1 MKKTSI
7 AIALLWLTSLVF
19 PSFAQTLPA
28 FPGAEGH
35 GRYTSGGRG
44 GAVYHVTNLED
55 DKDNPP
61 YGSLRYCL
69 NKSGARTIVFDVAG
83 TIFLDDYLDI
93 KQGNVTIAGQTA
105 PGEGICI
112 AGYPVRISSSNVIM
126 RFIRVRMG
134 DLHLE
139 VEDDALGGRAIS
151 NVIVDH
157 CSCSWSIDECVSF
170 YGDKNFTM
178 QWCIISESLR
188 YSNHQKGGHGYGGIW
203 GGPSAS
209 FHHNLLAHHSS
220 RSPRLGHDYQVPEV
234 DNVDLRNNV
243 IYNYG
248 AVVGAYGAEGMNANI
263 INCYYKPGP
272 STKTG
277 STRRSMIMGINPNDP
292 KADNYDPNRPKW
304 GEYFISGNWCSSRSD
319 IYATPTDAYERA
331 CSQDNWN
338 YGIYN
343 SISASITAAEK
354 KAMRRS
360 QPLDAGLVTTHSAQ
374 NAFEKVLAT
383 AGCSLDRDIIDE
395 RIVKETREG
404 KATFKGNVSKVGG
417 IIDSQ
422 NDLKP
427 SGAPADWSAWPSL
440 EGGEKPKDTDQDG
453 MPDEWE
459 EAQGLNPKYPLDRN
473 NKHASGYTYLEVYI
487 NSLVEH
493 IVKAELSD
501 FDYIAGGDANDFV
514 TNLPSVQSEA
524 SQQQQV
530 WFDLQGRPTDEP
542 QQSGIYIGR
551 NKKTIIK

>member
-7 AIALLWLTSLVF
+7 TIALLWLTSLVF

-220 RSPRLGHDYQVPEV
+220 RTPRLGHDYQVPEV

-277 STRRSMIMGINPNDP
+277 STRRSMIMGISPNDP
-292 KADNYDPNRPKW
+292 NGDSYDPLRPKW

-459 EAQGLNPKYPLDRN
+459 EARGLNPKYPLDRN
-473 NKHASGYTYLEVYI
+473 NKHESGYTYLEVYI

>member
-220 RSPRLGHDYQVPEV
+220 RTPRLGHDYQVPEA

-427 SGAPADWSAWPSL
+427 SGAPADWSAWPTL

-473 NKHASGYTYLEVYI
+473 NKHESGYTYLEVYI

-530 WFDLQGRPTDEP
+530 WFDLLGRPTNEP

>member
-7 AIALLWLTSLVF
+7 TIALLWLTSLVF

-220 RSPRLGHDYQVPEV
+220 RTPRLGHDYQVPEV

-304 GEYFISGNWCSSRSD
+304 GEYFVSGNWCSSRSD

-440 EGGEKPKDTDQDG
+440 EGGDKPKDTDQDG

-473 NKHASGYTYLEVYI
+473 NKHESGYTYLEVYI

>member
-277 STRRSMIMGINPNDP
+277 STRRSMIMGISPNDP

-319 IYATPTDAYERA
+319 IYATPTDSYERA

-343 SISASITAAEK
+343 CISASITAAEK

-459 EAQGLNPKYPLDRN
+459 EAHGLNPKYPLDRN
-473 NKHASGYTYLEVYI
+473 NKHESGYTYLEVYI
-487 NSLVEH
+487 NGLVEH

>member
-1 MKKTSI
+1 MKKSSI
-7 AIALLWLTSLVF
+7 AIVLLWLTSLAL

-35 GRYTSGGRG
+35 GRYTTGGRG

-93 KQGNVTIAGQTA
+93 DQGNVTIAGQTA

-112 AGYPVRISSSNVIM
+112 AGYPVRINCSNVIM

-139 VEDDALGGRAIS
+139 VEDDALGGRAIK

-220 RSPRLGHDYQVPEV
+220 RTPRLGHDYQVPEI

-331 CSQDNWN
+331 CSQDNWQ

-343 SISASITAAEK
+343 SISASITSAEK
-354 KAMRRS
+354 TAMRRS

-404 KATFKGNVSKVGG
+404 KATFKGNVSQVGG

-427 SGAPADWSAWPSL
+427 AGAGDDWSAWPAL

-459 EAQGLNPKYPLDRN
+459 EAHGLNPKYPLDRN
-473 NKHASGYTYLEVYI
+473 NKHESGYTYLEVYI
-487 NSLVEH
+487 NGLVEH

-514 TNLPSVQSEA
+514 TSTPSIEA
-524 SQQQQV
+524 ENQQPTL
-530 WFDLQGRPTDEP
+530 WYDLSGRPSKEP

>member
-7 AIALLWLTSLVF
+7 AIALLLLTSLVF

-188 YSNHQKGGHGYGGIW
+188 YSNHEKGGHGYGGIW

-220 RSPRLGHDYQVPEV
+220 RTPRLGHDYQVPEV

-277 STRRSMIMGINPNDP
+277 STRRSMLMGISPNDP

-304 GEYFISGNWCSSRSD
+304 GEYFVSGNWCSSRSD

-395 RIVKETREG
+395 LIVKETREG

-440 EGGEKPKDTDQDG
+440 EGGENPKDTDQDG

-473 NKHASGYTYLEVYI
+473 NMHASGYTYLEVYI

>member
-1 MKKTSI
+1 MKKRSI
-7 AIALLWLTSLVF
+7 ILSLLCLLTGSL
-19 PSFAQTLPA
+19 SLKAQELPA

-35 GRYTSGGRG
+35 GRYTTGGRG
-44 GAVYHVTNLED
+44 GAVYHVTTLED

-61 YGSLRYCL
+61 YGSLRYYL

-83 TIFLDDYLDI
+83 TIFLDDYLNI
-93 KQGNVTIAGQTA
+93 NQGNVTIAGQTA

-112 AGYPVRISSSNVIM
+112 AGYPVHINCSNVIM
-126 RFIRVRMG
+126 RFIRIRMG

-151 NVIVDH
+151 NVIIDH

-170 YGDKNFTM
+170 YGDSNFSM

-188 YSNHQKGGHGYGGIW
+188 YSNHEKGGHGYGGIW

-220 RSPRLGHDYQVPEV
+220 RTPRLGHDYQVEKV

-272 STKTG
+272 STKTNNN
-277 STRRSMIMGINPNDP
+277 RRSMLMGISPNDP
-292 KADNYDPNRPKW
+292 NSDSYDPVRPKW
-304 GEYFISGNWCSSRSD
+304 GEYYVNGNWCSSKSD
-319 IYATPTDAYERA
+319 PYTMPSDGYEKR
-331 CSQDNWN
+331 CCQDNWN
-338 YGIYN
+338 YGFVN
-343 SISASITAAEK
+343 NISASITAAEK
-354 KAMRRS
+354 TALRLS
-360 QPLDAGLVTTHSAQ
+360 QPLDAGLVTTHTAQ
-374 NAFEKVLAT
+374 VAFEKVLNS
-383 AGCSLDRDIIDE
+383 AGCSLNRDIIDE
-395 RIVKETREG
+395 RIVKETRNG
-404 KATFKGNVSKVGG
+404 TATYKGNKSQIGG

-427 SGAPADWSAWPSL
+427 ADAGDDWCAWPTL

-459 EAQGLNPKYPLDRN
+459 EAHGLNPKYPLDRN
-473 NKHASGYTYLEVYI
+473 NIHESGYTYLEVYN
-487 NSLVEH
+487 NSLVAH
-493 IVKAELSD
+493 IIAEELSD
-501 FDYIAGGDANDFV
+501 FEYIAGGDANDIE
-514 TNLPSVQSEA
+514 TALPSIEIKA
-524 SQQQQV
+524 STNEQT
-530 WFDLQGRPTDEP
+530 WYDLQGRPSPEP
-542 QQSGIYIGR
+542 QQSGIYLRR
-551 NKKTIIK
+551 NEKTIIK

>member
-7 AIALLWLTSLVF
+7 TIALLWLTSLVF

-44 GAVYHVTNLED
+44 GAIYHVTNLED

-188 YSNHQKGGHGYGGIW
+188 YSNHEKGGHGYGGIW

-220 RSPRLGHDYQVPEV
+220 RTPRLGHDYQVPEV

-272 STKTG
+272 STKPG

-304 GEYFISGNWCSSRSD
+304 GEYFVSGNWCSSRSD

>member
-7 AIALLWLTSLVF
+7 TIALLWLTSLVF

-44 GAVYHVTNLED
+44 GAIYHVTNLED

-188 YSNHQKGGHGYGGIW
+188 YSNHEKGGHGYGGIW

-220 RSPRLGHDYQVPEV
+220 RTPRLGHDYQVPEV

-304 GEYFISGNWCSSRSD
+304 GEYFVSGNWCSSRSD

>member
-1 MKKTSI
+1 MKKTFVI
-7 AIALLWLTSLVF
+7 TVLFWLTSLVF

-188 YSNHQKGGHGYGGIW
+188 YS
-203 GGPSAS
+203 
-209 FHHNLLAHHSS
+209 
-220 RSPRLGHDYQVPEV
+220 
-234 DNVDLRNNV
+234 
-243 IYNYG
+243 
-248 AVVGAYGAEGMNANI
+248 
-263 INCYYKPGP
+263 
-272 STKTG
+272 
-277 STRRSMIMGINPNDP
+277 
-292 KADNYDPNRPKW
+292 
-304 GEYFISGNWCSSRSD
+304 
-319 IYATPTDAYERA
+319 
-331 CSQDNWN
+331 
-338 YGIYN
+338 
-343 SISASITAAEK
+343 
-354 KAMRRS
+354 
-360 QPLDAGLVTTHSAQ
+360 
-374 NAFEKVLAT
+374 
-383 AGCSLDRDIIDE
+383 
-395 RIVKETREG
+395 
-404 KATFKGNVSKVGG
+404 
-417 IIDSQ
+417 
-422 NDLKP
+422 
-427 SGAPADWSAWPSL
+427 
-440 EGGEKPKDTDQDG
+440 
-453 MPDEWE
+453 
-459 EAQGLNPKYPLDRN
+459 
-473 NKHASGYTYLEVYI
+473 
-487 NSLVEH
+487 
-493 IVKAELSD
+493 
-501 FDYIAGGDANDFV
+501 
-514 TNLPSVQSEA
+514 
-524 SQQQQV
+524 
-530 WFDLQGRPTDEP
+530 
-542 QQSGIYIGR
+542 
-551 NKKTIIK
+551 

>member
-7 AIALLWLTSLVF
+7 AIALLLLTSLVF

-188 YSNHQKGGHGYGGIW
+188 YSNHEKGGHGYGGIW

-220 RSPRLGHDYQVPEV
+220 RTPRLGHDYQVPEV

-277 STRRSMIMGINPNDP
+277 STRRSMLMGISPNDP

-304 GEYFISGNWCSSRSD
+304 GEYFVSGNWCSSRSD

-343 SISASITAAEK
+343 NISASITAAEK

-473 NKHASGYTYLEVYI
+473 NMHASGYTYLEVYI

>member
-220 RSPRLGHDYQVPEV
+220 RTPRLGHDYQVPEV

-473 NKHASGYTYLEVYI
+473 NKHESGYTYLEVYI

-514 TNLPSVQSEA
+514 TKLPSVQSEA

-530 WFDLQGRPTDEP
+530 WFDLLGRPTDKP

>member
-7 AIALLWLTSLVF
+7 AIALLWLTSLAF

-83 TIFLDDYLDI
+83 TIFLDDYLNID
-93 KQGNVTIAGQTA
+93 QGNVTIAGQTA

-112 AGYPVRISSSNVIM
+112 AGYPVRINCSNVIM

-139 VEDDALGGRAIS
+139 VEDDALGGRAIK

-277 STRRSMIMGINPNDP
+277 STRRSMIMGISPNDP

-319 IYATPTDAYERA
+319 IYATPTDSYERA

-343 SISASITAAEK
+343 CISASITAAEK

-459 EAQGLNPKYPLDRN
+459 EARGLNPKYPLDRN
-473 NKHASGYTYLEVYI
+473 NKHESGYTYLEVYI

-514 TNLPSVQSEA
+514 TNLPGVQSEA

>member
-7 AIALLWLTSLVF
+7 TIALLWLTSLVF

-220 RSPRLGHDYQVPEV
+220 RTPRLGHDYQVPEA

-473 NKHASGYTYLEVYI
+473 NKHESGYTYLEVYI

-530 WFDLQGRPTDEP
+530 WFDLLGRPTNEP

>member
-220 RSPRLGHDYQVPEV
+220 RTPRLGHDYQVPEA

-459 EAQGLNPKYPLDRN
+459 EARGLNPKYPLDRN
-473 NKHASGYTYLEVYI
+473 NKHESGYTYLEVYI

-530 WFDLQGRPTDEP
+530 WFDLLGRPTNEP

>member
-1 MKKTSI
+1 MKRFITLSLIIGCLFATS
-7 AIALLWLTSLVF
+7 SLN
-19 PSFAQTLPA
+19 AENQLPA

-35 GRYTSGGRG
+35 GRYTTGGRG
-44 GAVYHVTNLED
+44 GMVYHVTNLED

-83 TIFLDDYLDI
+83 TIFLDDYLNI
-93 KQGNVTIAGQTA
+93 NNGNVTIAGQTA

-112 AGYPVRISSSNVIM
+112 AGYPVHVNASNVIM
-126 RFIRVRMG
+126 RFIRIRMG

-139 VEDDALGGRAIS
+139 VEDDALGGRGLT
-151 NVIVDH
+151 NVIIDH

-170 YGDKNFTM
+170 YGDSKFTM

-188 YSNHQKGGHGYGGIW
+188 YSNHEKGGHGYGGIW

-220 RSPRLGHDYQVPEV
+220 RTPRLGHFYGVPQV

-248 AVVGAYGAEGMNANI
+248 AVVGAYGGEGMNANI
-263 INCYYKPGP
+263 VNCYYKPGP
-272 STKTG
+272 SSKTSG
-277 STRRSMIMGINPNDP
+277 NRRSMLMGISPNDP
-292 KADNYDPNRPKW
+292 NGDNYDPNRPKW
-304 GEYFISGNWCSSRSD
+304 GQYYVNGNWCSSKND
-319 IYATPTDAYERA
+319 IYAMPSQTDEKK
-331 CSQDNWN
+331 CTQDNWN
-338 YGIYN
+338 YGFVN
-343 SISASITAAEK
+343 NISNITTAEK

-360 QPLDAGLVTTHSAQ
+360 TELDAGLVTTHSAQ
-374 NAFEKVLAT
+374 NAFLKVMAT

-395 RIVKETREG
+395 RIIKETQEG
-404 KATFKGNVSKVGG
+404 KATFKGNKSQIGG

-427 SGAPADWSAWPSL
+427 AGAGDDWSAWPTL

-459 EAQGLNPKYPLDRN
+459 EAHGLNPKYPLDRN
-473 NKHASGYTYLEVYI
+473 NKHESGYTYLEVYI

-501 FDYIAGGDANDFV
+501 FDYISGGDANDFE
-514 TNLPSVQSEA
+514 TNLSTPTSQEVTSVDN
-524 SQQQQV
+524 
-530 WFDLQGRPTDEP
+530 WYDINGRPCQEP
-542 QQSGIYIGR
+542 EKPGLYIGR
-551 NKKTIIK
+551 NNKTIIK

>member
-7 AIALLWLTSLVF
+7 TIALLWLTSLVF

-188 YSNHQKGGHGYGGIW
+188 YSNHEKGGHGYGGIW

-220 RSPRLGHDYQVPEV
+220 RTPRLGHDYQVPEV

-304 GEYFISGNWCSSRSD
+304 GEYFVSGNWCSSRSD

>member
-151 NVIVDH
+151 NVIIDH

-220 RSPRLGHDYQVPEV
+220 RTPRLGHDYQVPEV

-319 IYATPTDAYERA
+319 IYATPTDSYERA

-459 EAQGLNPKYPLDRN
+459 EAHGLNPKYPLDRN
-473 NKHASGYTYLEVYI
+473 NKHESGYTYLEVYI